1 MPDHV
6 PDRTPSAPR
15 LYPEIEPDDKG
26 MLEVGGGDLVYWEAC
41 GDPNGM
47 PALVVHG
54 GPGSGCTPWHRRLFD
69 PASYRVILFDQRNC
83 GRSTPHAS
91 AAGIDLTNNTT
102 SNLVDDMERLRTHLD
117 VERWLVTGGSWG
129 SALSLAYAEAHPG
142 RVTGM
147 VLWGVTSARRV
158 EFDWLFRGGLGVF
171 FPHAWQRLV
180 EMVPADLRG
189 LDVVDAYARLLFD
202 PDPAVRRTAA
212 YEWCLWES
220 ATPGWPPTEGL
231 DERYEDPAFA
241 LAFARLV
248 THYVGHDAWLADD
261 VLLRDIATLAEVP
274 AVLVQGRFDL
284 QAPLGSAWEIH
295 RRWPIS
301 DLVVVPDAGHDAGAP
316 GIESEIVRATDR
328 FRDVDA

>member
-1 MPDHV
+1 MAAHV
-6 PDRTPSAPR
+6 PNLTPSAPR
-15 LYPEIEPDDKG
+15 LYPEIEPDDRG
-26 MLEVGGGDLVYWEAC
+26 MLEVGDGDLVYWETC
-41 GDPNGM
+41 GDPNGK
-47 PALVVHG
+47 PAVVVHG
-54 GPGSGCTPWHRRLFD
+54 GPGSGCTPWHRQLFD

-83 GRSTPHAS
+83 GRSRPHAS
-91 AAGIDLTNNTT
+91 ATDIDLTNNSTP
-102 SNLVDDMERLRTHLD
+102 NLVEDMERLRANLD

-129 SALSLAYAEAHPG
+129 SALSLAYAEAHPE

-147 VLWGVTSARRV
+147 VLWGVNSARRA
-158 EFDWLFRGGLGVF
+158 ELDWLFRGGLGIF
-171 FPHAWQRLV
+171 FPQAWQRLADA
-180 EMVPADLRG
+180 VPADLRG
-189 LDVVDAYARLLFD
+189 LDVVDAYSRLLWDAD
-202 PDPAVRRTAA
+202 PVVRRTAA

-231 DERYEDPAFA
+231 DERYGDAAFA

-248 THYVGHDAWLADD
+248 THYVRHDAWLADD
-261 VLLRDIATLAEVP
+261 VLLRDIGTLAEVP

-295 RRWPIS
+295 RRWPAS

-316 GIESEIVRATDR
+316 GIESEIVGATDG

>member
-1 MPDHV
+1 MALQV

-15 LYPEIEPDDKG
+15 PYPEIEPDDRG
-26 MLEVGGGDLVYWEAC
+26 MLDVGDGDLVYWEAC
-41 GDPNGM
+41 GDPNGK
-47 PALVVHG
+47 PAVVVHG
-54 GPGSGCTPWHRRLFD
+54 GPGSGCIPWHRQLFD

-91 AAGIDLTNNTT
+91 ATGIDLRNNTT
-102 SNLVDDMERLRTHLD
+102 LNLVEDMERLRAHLRVD
-117 VERWLVTGGSWG
+117 RWVVTGGSWG
-129 SALSLAYAEAHPG
+129 SALSLAYAENHPE

-147 VLWGVTSARRV
+147 ILWGVNSARRA

-171 FPHAWQRLV
+171 FPQAWRRLV
-180 EMVPADLRG
+180 DAVPVDLRD
-189 LDVVDAYARLLFD
+189 LDIVDAYARMLFD
-202 PDPAVRRTAA
+202 PDPAVRQAAA

-220 ATPGWPPTEGL
+220 ATPGWPPTEDL

-248 THYVGHDAWLADD
+248 THYLRHDAWLADD
-261 VLLRDIATLAEVP
+261 VLLRDIGTLAGVR

-284 QAPLGSAWEIH
+284 QAPLGSAWDVH
-295 RRWPIS
+295 RGWSTS

-328 FRDVDA
+328 FRDLDA